1 MISKLFSVDWRIN
14 DVPSIPLQSSE
25 FTVVVKTQIFLLL
38 IFSDASVVAI
48 ITGDTQSR
56 LYERAMH
63 PSVLVHCVGCEGAR
77 AYSSWE
83 I

>member
-1 MISKLFSVDWRIN
+1 MFLQFLFNRVNSKWLSKCRFFIV
-14 DVPSIPLQSSE
+14 
-25 FTVVVKTQIFLLL
+25 

-63 PSVLVHCVGCEGAR
+63 PSVLIPFPPKGFPIDE
-77 AYSSWE
+77 
-83 I
+83 